1 MKNFLKTVV
10 LFGIAIRFALQFFYP
25 CFNVDEMALG
35 SNIVSKSFA
44 QLLYPLDCYQ
54 SAPPLFLWTQKLF
67 ITYLPFPFWIN
78 IKVLSFLVSAASVFL
93 FYKLVAK
100 KNDFLSVLL
109 LVLFVFNPYLIYNSL
124 TVKQYTFDLL
134 GVLMVLNFY
143 QNKLF
148 RKYGALFFAL
158 WCLFSNIGLF
168 GTAAFLIFLFLE
180 IQIPLQF
187 SAIAYFI
194 KKNLSL
200 FFAPILY
207 LIYFVWFI
215 CQRGAAE
222 LKIYMTNYWSTSFV
236 PLNKSVFNYL
246 LYLLHEF
253 WLLFYN
259 AVSIIGLV
267 MFLISS
273 FGIYYLFK
281 KKHII
286 FRAELTFLFI
296 LLAIHLSFNVCH
308 LYPFS
313 DRLCLYLAPFFILLF
328 GFSLDAIL
336 ENAFFLEFKNKI
348 LIGFTALNF
357 VCFMFYFPYK
367 ENDVV
372 SVFSEIKC
380 KKSENQQVFATEK
393 AFGVINNF
401 EKFTQNYFNKSRPVK
416 IQSCEILPPKNA
428 LLISRVHRK
437 IGPNHKS
444 ASEETIIQNGLQT
457 NQILLIARLDG
468 YNLYRKIK

>member
-1 MKNFLKTVV
+1 MQLFLKLLVF
-10 LFGIAIRFALQFFYP
+10 FGIAIRFVLQFFVP

-35 SNIVSKSFA
+35 SNIFNKSFT

-78 IKVLSFLVSAASVFL
+78 IKVLSFFVSATSVFL

-134 GVLMVLNFY
+134 GVLIVLNFY
-143 QNKLF
+143 QNRFFL
-148 RKYGALFFAL
+148 KYCAVFFAI

-180 IQIPLQF
+180 NKISFQF
-187 SAIAYFI
+187 SAVFDFI
-194 KKNLSL
+194 KQHVALIFS
-200 FFAPILY
+200 PIVY
-207 LIYFVWFI
+207 LIYFAWFMN
-215 CQRGAAE
+215 QTGANE
-222 LKIYMTNYWSTSFV
+222 LQSYMTNYWSTSFL
-236 PLNKSVFNYL
+236 PLNKSVFSYL
-246 LYLLHEF
+246 IYLLHEF
-253 WLLFYN
+253 WLLFCN
-259 AVSIIGLV
+259 AVSVVGLII
-267 MFLISS
+267 FLISS

-281 KKHII
+281 KKHTI

-296 LLAIHLSFNVCH
+296 LLAVHLSFNVCH

-328 GFSLDAIL
+328 GFSIHSVL
-336 ENAFFLEFKNKI
+336 ENASFKRFKNKI
-348 LIGFTALNF
+348 LIGFATINV

-372 SVFSEIKC
+372 SVFSEIKNI
-380 KKSENQQVFATEK
+380 KSENQQVFATEK

-401 EKFTQNYFNKSRPVK
+401 EKFTQNYFNKSRNIQ
-416 IQSCEILPPKNA
+416 IQSCKILPTKNA

-444 ASEETIIQNGLQT
+444 AAEEIIIQKALQT
-457 NQILLIARLDG
+457 KQIVLISRMDG